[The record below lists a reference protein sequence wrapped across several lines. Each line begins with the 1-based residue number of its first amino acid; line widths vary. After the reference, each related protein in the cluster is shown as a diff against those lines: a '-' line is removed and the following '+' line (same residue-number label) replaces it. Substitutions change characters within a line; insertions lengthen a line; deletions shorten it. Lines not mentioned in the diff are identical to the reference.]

1 MVFSGEQFEVNS
13 EQIDLPTPPTQQR
26 YLGDGVGSKAVA
38 MLVTTA
44 GRGDGFCSRESN
56 PALALDSRLKV
67 RHPCLRSWTSDLQQ

>member
-26 YLGDGVGSKAVA
+26 YLGDGVGSTAVA
-38 MLVTTA
+38 MPVTTA

-67 RHPCLRSWTSDLQQ
+67 RHPCLRSWTSDLQ